1 MYKVRQ
7 AAKRIGATSSP
18 GKFGGPWVWDMKSA
32 SALKV
37 TIVPD
42 IVPDGDSVGVGDV
55 GSGLTPGVRDHEVE
69 TFEFAPGETEA
80 VLADVAGIFDYLA
93 PRVELTWPKD
103 VQRYVFETKELTM
116 AWYRTHVH
124 DLQGEIDLYAVIED
138 GVKKFIVDLS
148 EAS

>member
-7 AAKRIGATSSP
+7 AAKRIGATRSP

-42 IVPDGDSVGVGDV
+42 IVPDGDSVGIGDV

-93 PRVELTWPKD
+93 PPRGAD
-103 VQRYVFETKELTM
+103 VAERRSAVCVRDEG
-116 AWYRTHVH
+116 TH
-124 DLQGEIDLYAVIED
+124 D
-138 GVKKFIVDLS
+138 GVVPDPRP
-148 EAS
+148 